1 MTILGDQP
9 IPVPAQ
15 VHPEPVTPRN
25 LNPYLNL
32 MTHWEPPATLLNQ
45 LPGRKSAA
53 RARSPSA
60 YPIHRY
66 TLQRSS
72 GDATRSTAVSSFD
85 ISTVPVHSSSK
96 PLCAS
101 NSSPASGL
109 K

>member
-15 VHPEPVTPRN
+15 VHPEPVTPQN

-32 MTHWEPPATLLNQ
+32 MTHWEPPVTLLNQ
-45 LPGRKSAA
+45 LLYRKSAA
-53 RARSPSA
+53 ECDHLLLT
-60 YPIHRY
+60 PIQRY